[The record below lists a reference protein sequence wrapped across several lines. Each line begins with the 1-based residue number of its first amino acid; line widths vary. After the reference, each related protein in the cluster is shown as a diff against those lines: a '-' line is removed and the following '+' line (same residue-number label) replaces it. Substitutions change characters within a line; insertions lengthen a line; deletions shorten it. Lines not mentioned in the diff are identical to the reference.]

1 MPLPA
6 CQFITT
12 DFMNIV
18 VYFLSVIM
26 VFIICRKNCNIDIIL
41 NENNEMNLHRTYKS
55 NFAVYILKGKIGYI
69 AFLKYM

>member
-12 DFMNIV
+12 DFMNII

-26 VFIICRKNCNIDIIL
+26 VFIICGKNFSIVIIL
-41 NENNEMNLHRTYKS
+41 NENKEMNLHRTYKS
-55 NFAVYILKGKIGYI
+55 NFAVYRLKGNTGYI